1 MVYNIKAMKEII
13 KTVGVK
19 YNLGKIE
26 IIECDMFACEPKEK
40 ILYIAKDDEDE
51 IEIEGNKFL
60 EKYLDET
67 FDLKIPYKKMYI
79 FSVLHELGHLI
90 TFPSINEKQYWKEIS
105 EENED
110 FLKHR
115 QVYGEYI
122 ADKWAIEYIKNN
134 NII

>member
-1 MVYNIKAMKEII
+1 MVYNIETMREII
-13 KTVGVK
+13 KIVEVK

-60 EKYLDET
+60 EKYLNET
-67 FDLKIPYKKMYI
+67 FDLKIPYEKMYI

-90 TFPSINEKQYWKEIS
+90 TFPSINEEQYWKEIN

>member
-1 MVYNIKAMKEII
+1 MVYNIETMREII
-13 KTVGVK
+13 KIVEVK
-19 YNLGKIE
+19 YNLGKIK

-67 FDLKIPYKKMYI
+67 FDLKIPYEKMYI

-90 TFPSINEKQYWKEIS
+90 TFSSINEEQYWKEIN

>member
-1 MVYNIKAMKEII
+1 MVYNIETMREII
-13 KTVGVK
+13 KIVEVK

-67 FDLKIPYKKMYI
+67 FDLKIPYEKMYI

-90 TFPSINEKQYWKEIS
+90 TFPSINEEQYWKEIN

-134 NII
+134 NIV

>member
-1 MVYNIKAMKEII
+1 
-13 KTVGVK
+13 
-19 YNLGKIE
+19 
-26 IIECDMFACEPKEK
+26 MFACETKEK
-40 ILYIAKDDEDE
+40 ILYIAKDDEDK

-67 FDLKIPYKKMYI
+67 FDLKIPYEKMYI

-90 TFPSINEKQYWKEIS
+90 TFPSINEEQYWKEIN

-110 FLKHR
+110 FFKHR

-134 NII
+134 NIV

>member
-1 MVYNIKAMKEII
+1 MVYNIETMREII
-13 KTVGVK
+13 KIVEVK
-19 YNLGKIE
+19 YNLGKIK

-40 ILYIAKDDEDE
+40 ILYIAKDDEDK

-67 FDLKIPYKKMYI
+67 FDLKIPYEKMYI

-122 ADKWAIEYIKNN
+122 SDKWAIEYIKNN
-134 NII
+134 NIV

>member
-1 MVYNIKAMKEII
+1 MIYNIETMREII
-13 KTVGVK
+13 KIVEVK

-67 FDLKIPYKKMYI
+67 FDLKIPYEKMYI

-90 TFPSINEKQYWKEIS
+90 TFPSINEEQYWKEIN

>member
-1 MVYNIKAMKEII
+1 MVYNIETMREII
-13 KTVGVK
+13 KIVEVK

-67 FDLKIPYKKMYI
+67 FDLKIPYEKMYI

-90 TFPSINEKQYWKEIS
+90 TFPSINEEQYWKEIN